1 MFSAQLYSVKI
12 DEETQT
18 PVPSEEREVPLNLK
32 KHPVSATFGVFDEYV
47 LMFLDDRRKPL
58 FVL

>member
-1 MFSAQLYSVKI
+1 M
-12 DEETQT
+12 QT

-32 KHPVSATFGVFDEYV
+32 KHPVSATFGIFDKYV